1 MSDPDHPS
9 ALEDLGARIARER
22 QKAGLDVQEGDGADA
37 KRVGSGLGMA
47 WRLSIEF
54 VTATV
59 VSTGIGWAL
68 DQWLATTPWLMLL
81 MLVLGGAAGVRN
93 MVRAANQMDADAAE
107 ERAREAKGRDGGGRR
122 S

>member
-1 MSDPDHPS
+1 MSDPDHS
-9 ALEDLGARIARER
+9 GSLEDLGARIARER
-22 QKAGLDVQEGDGADA
+22 QKAGLGKQERDADA
-37 KRVGSGLGMA
+37 ERVGSGLGMA

-68 DQWLATTPWLMLL
+68 DTWLGTTPWLMLL
-81 MLVLGGAAGVRN
+81 MLVLGGVAGVVN
-93 MVRAANQMDADAAE
+93 MVRAANRMDADAA
-107 ERAREAKGRDGGGRR
+107 RTTGQGTDSTDGGRR

>member
-1 MSDPDHPS
+1 MSDPDHS
-9 ALEDLGARIARER
+9 GSLGDLGARIARER
-22 QKAGLDVQEGDGADA
+22 QKAGLDKRENDADA
-37 KRVGSGLGMA
+37 TRVGSGLGMA

-68 DQWLATTPWLMLL
+68 DLWLGTTPWLMLL
-81 MLVLGGAAGVRN
+81 MLVLGGAAGVVN
-93 MVRAANQMDADAAE
+93 MVRAANRMDAEAA
-107 ERAREAKGRDGGGRR
+107 RTAGQRTDGEDGGRR

>member
-9 ALEDLGARIARER
+9 SLEDLGARIARER
-22 QKAGLDVQEGDGADA
+22 KKAGLDAQEEDGDA

-68 DQWLATTPWLMLL
+68 DQWLGTTPWLMLL

-93 MVRAANQMDADAAE
+93 MVRAANRMDAEAAE
-107 ERAREAKGRDGGGRR
+107 ERAREAKGRHGGGGRR

>member
-1 MSDPDHPS
+1 MSDPDHS
-9 ALEDLGARIARER
+9 GSLEDLGARIARER
-22 QKAGLDVQEGDGADA
+22 QKAGLEKRGDDADA
-37 KRVGSGLGMA
+37 ERVGSGLGMA

-68 DQWLATTPWLMLL
+68 DWWLGTTPWLMLL
-81 MLVLGGAAGVRN
+81 MLVLGGAAGIRN
-93 MVRAANQMDADAAE
+93 MVRAANRMDAASTGATGQKD
-107 ERAREAKGRDGGGRR
+107 GR

>member
-9 ALEDLGARIARER
+9 SLEDLGARIARER
-22 QKAGLDVQEGDGADA
+22 KKAGLDEQDDADA

-54 VTATV
+54 VVATV
-59 VSTGIGWAL
+59 VSTAIGWAL
-68 DQWLATTPWLMLL
+68 DQWLETTPWLMLL

-93 MVRAANQMDADAAE
+93 MVRAANRMDAEAARGQGQ
-107 ERAREAKGRDGGGRR
+107 RADGRNG
-122 S
+122 